1 MATYTVV
8 AGDTMWK
15 IANDHGV
22 TLDALIAA
30 NPQIP
35 DPNMIS
41 VGQVINLPH
50 PPAQNPPA
58 PAPAPGPPTP
68 APGPGPGP
76 GTPGPIFNPS
86 PSHPTPS
93 HPGGLKTVAYFTN
106 WVRFGD

>member
-1 MATYTVV
+1 MSTYTVV
-8 AGDTMWK
+8 SGDTMWK

-35 DPNMIS
+35 DPSMIA
-41 VGQVINLPH
+41 VGQVVNIPT
-50 PPAQNPPA
+50 PPQNPPA
-58 PAPAPGPPTP
+58 PAPAPEVP
-68 APGPGPGP
+68 APGPAP

-93 HPGGLKTVAYFTN
+93 NPGGLKTVAYFTN
-106 WVRFGD
+106 WVRSSDRR